1 MRVFCAL
8 ALLCCFKMGM
18 TTAESSATALSENQ
32 EKFRAELAAKFQA
45 AEKSNSRVVAGADGW
60 LFLPGELRFL
70 SVGSF
75 WGDAAAKVSRS
86 PKPEHADP
94 IPAILNFH
102 DQLKQHGIELLLV
115 PVPPKATIYPEKI
128 VPQFRAATE
137 DTAPYL
143 RQFYDELRAKGV
155 EVVDLTKVFLQHRE
169 TEHGPVFCKIDSHWS
184 GSGCVLAAQTIAER
198 VRNKIKS
205 SERIQYDATWK
216 DFEVSGDLAGLVGS
230 DTQKLPPEKISLRYI
245 SEKTSGAGVQPDAN
259 SPLLLLGDSH
269 TLVFHEFFGER
280 GGLVDQLAYELG
292 FVPDLIGTRG
302 SGATAVRIS
311 LYRRSNKDP
320 AYLTRKKI
328 VIWCF
333 SAREFT
339 EADGWEQVRVSK

>member
-8 ALLCCFKMGM
+8 ALLCFFETGLA
-18 TTAESSATALSENQ
+18 AEPQTTALSENQ

-45 AEKSNSRVVAGADGW
+45 AEKANSRVVAGADGW
-60 LFLPGELRFL
+60 LFLPGELRSL
-70 SVGSF
+70 SVGRF
-75 WGDAAAKVSRS
+75 WGDEAAKVSRS
-86 PKPEHADP
+86 PKPEKADP
-94 IPAILNFH
+94 IPAILDFR
-102 DQLKQHGIELLLV
+102 DQLRQHGIELLLV
-115 PVPPKATIYPEKI
+115 PVPPKAAIYPEKI
-128 VPQFRAATE
+128 VPKFRAGTE
-137 DTAPYL
+137 DAAPYL
-143 RQFYDELRAKGV
+143 HGFYDELRAKGV
-155 EVVDLTKVFLQHRE
+155 EVVDLTTVFLQHRE
-169 TEHGPVFCKIDSHWS
+169 TEHGPAFCKIDSHWS

-198 VRNKIKS
+198 ARAKLKS
-205 SERIQYDATWK
+205 SERIQYDAMWK

-230 DTQKLPPEKISLRYI
+230 DTQKPTPEKISLRYI

-280 GGLVDQLAYELG
+280 GGLLDQLAYELG
-292 FVPDLIGTRG
+292 FAPDLIGTRG

-320 AYLTRKKI
+320 TYLTRKKM

-339 EADGWEQVRVSK
+339 EADGWEKVPVSK

>member
-8 ALLCCFKMGM
+8 ALLCFLE
-18 TTAESSATALSENQ
+18 TRITAESPATALSENQ
-32 EKFRAELAAKFQA
+32 EKFRAELAAKVQA
-45 AEKSNSRVVAGADGW
+45 AEKANSRVISGTDGW

-70 SVGSF
+70 SVGPF
-75 WGDAAAKVSRS
+75 WGDAAGKVSRS
-86 PKPEHADP
+86 AKPEHADP
-94 IPAILNFH
+94 IPAIVDFR

-115 PVPPKATIYPEKI
+115 PVPPKAAIYPEKI
-128 VPQFRAATE
+128 VPQFRAGTE
-137 DTAPYL
+137 DAAPYL
-143 RQFYDELRAKGV
+143 HRFYDELRAKGV
-155 EVVDLTKVFLQHRE
+155 EVVDLTSVFLKHRE
-169 TEHGPVFCKIDSHWS
+169 TEHGPAFCKIDSHWS
-184 GSGCVLAAQTIAER
+184 GSGCVLAAQSIAER
-198 VRNKIKS
+198 VRGKITT
-205 SERIQYDATWK
+205 SERIQYDAIWK

-230 DTQKLPPEKISLRYI
+230 ETQKPAPEKISLRYI
-245 SEKTSGAGVQPDAN
+245 SQKISGAAVQPDAN

-280 GGLVDQLAYELG
+280 GGLLDQLAYELG

-320 AYLTRKKI
+320 SYLTRKRVI
-328 VIWCF
+328 IWCF

-339 EADGWEQVRVSK
+339 EADGWETVPVSK